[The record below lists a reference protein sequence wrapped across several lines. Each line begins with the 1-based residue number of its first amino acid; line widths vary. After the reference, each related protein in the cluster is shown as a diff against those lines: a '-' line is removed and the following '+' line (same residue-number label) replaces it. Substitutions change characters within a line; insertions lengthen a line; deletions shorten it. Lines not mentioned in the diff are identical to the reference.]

1 MGPYLSASQNLLTDQ
16 SLASSFSA
24 PCLKTASHIHSSNLP
39 ERFCDDPFDLRRR
52 NENHSK
58 RKQHGI
64 IISGTVDIGKIDYLF
79 VDYSKN
85 YVLKKGVNNT
95 SDACC
100 IEHNIEFQKL
110 LRTVDQAANEIL
122 IIGREEGKA
131 NTAREMSNGLLEM
144 KEKDEQVALE
154 YCIKLY
160 TKASFLYKACHH
172 DLGDYYSIDDRKL
185 FNYTTLLDWYIDR
198 YGKLYIGTVYR
209 GTRLDDE
216 RLKLYLTND
225 IDTPWYSPTYLST
238 SKSRE
243 VAEIYGNA
251 LFIINIQK
259 SDRSTEKAVDISE
272 LSAIPDDEE
281 VLLTPKYLLS
291 KMKQP
296 EFDPILKKH
305 IIYLTST
312 NSSIIPVIQNNRYD
326 YRGTKRKQECNR
338 FSSTSK
344 GHFKETDETD
354 SGSENESKHYS
365 FIVSDKQSTNHY

>member
-1 MGPYLSASQNLLTDQ
+1 V
-16 SLASSFSA
+16 
-24 PCLKTASHIHSSNLP
+24 
-39 ERFCDDPFDLRRR
+39 
-52 NENHSK
+52 
-58 RKQHGI
+58 GI
-64 IISGTVDIGKIDYLF
+64 PKIDYSLC
-79 VDYSKN
+79 VDYIKK

-95 SDACC
+95 SDVCC

-238 SKSRE
+238 SKSRK
-243 VAEIYGNA
+243 VAELFGNV
-251 LFIINIQK
+251 LFIISIQK
-259 SDRSTEKAVDISE
+259 SEDSTEKAVDISE
-272 LSAIPDDEE
+272 VSDIPAEE
-281 VLLTPKYLLS
+281 EILLTPKYLLF
-291 KMKQP
+291 KEKHP
-296 EFDPILKKH
+296 EFDPNINKH

-312 NSSIIPVIQNNRYD
+312 HPSVSPVIQSARYD
-326 YRGTKRKQECNR
+326 YRKPKRKLECNR
-338 FSSTSK
+338 FSSTPK
-344 GHFKETDETD
+344 DHFKETD
-354 SGSENESKHYS
+354 SSSENESNHYS
-365 FIVSDKQSTNHY
+365 SVVSDEQSTNHY